1 MYKSL
6 RWLIAALAIEF
17 CLLGAACAEVAE
29 DITQAC
35 IYNGGKGSSIKDA
48 SYRTVWESSRKNGR
62 HVLTIEAPEGQT
74 IGGLL
79 IRWNCEPLALK
90 VEIMDD
96 TGEWRIAGECEA
108 DFLAQYIP
116 VDGHTAVRL
125 MERETD
131 GNIRLEIS
139 SITVLTPG
147 DLPDN
152 LQLWQKAGDKVDLM
166 LLATHPD
173 DEVLWFG
180 GLLPTYAGVRGKNV
194 LVVNACHSR
203 EDRRL
208 ELLDCLWTCGVH
220 TYPMFLGYPDIC
232 SNQSDKVL
240 QRWKWERVLE
250 NVTSLY
256 RQYRPDV
263 VVLHAA
269 DGESGHGAHIVLS
282 EAGRMAA
289 EAAKETGRFEQSEQ
303 AYGLWDVSKVYM
315 HKHAENQIQMD
326 WHVPLEQFDG
336 KTAFEVADLGFHCH
350 QSQLGG
356 EWEMKN
362 GGKNDNSLFGLWYSA
377 VGPDIE
383 KNDLFENLP

>member
-1 MYKSL
+1 
-6 RWLIAALAIEF
+6 
-17 CLLGAACAEVAE
+17 
-29 DITQAC
+29 
-35 IYNGGKGSSIKDA
+35 
-48 SYRTVWESSRKNGR
+48 
-62 HVLTIEAPEGQT
+62 
-74 IGGLL
+74 
-79 IRWNCEPLALK
+79 
-90 VEIMDD
+90 
-96 TGEWRIAGECEA
+96 
-108 DFLAQYIP
+108 
-116 VDGHTAVRL
+116 
-125 MERETD
+125 
-131 GNIRLEIS
+131 
-139 SITVLTPG
+139 
-147 DLPDN
+147 
-152 LQLWQKAGDKVDLM
+152 
-166 LLATHPD
+166 
-173 DEVLWFG
+173 
-180 GLLPTYAGVRGKNV
+180 
-194 LVVNACHSR
+194 
-203 EDRRL
+203 
-208 ELLDCLWTCGVH
+208 
-220 TYPMFLGYPDIC
+220 MFLGYPDIC

-289 EAAKETGRFEQSEQ
+289 EAAKKTGRFEQSEQ

-326 WHVPLEQFDG
+326 WHVPLEQFGG
-336 KTAFEVADLGFHCH
+336 KTAFEVADQGFHCH